1 MSGYELYCRSGLVSA
16 GPAVASRLSENN
28 RARVLV
34 LEAGGTQIGPNVEN
48 PSPLV
53 HAAGFGYST
62 GATPP
67 FRSPA

>member
-1 MSGYELYCRSGLVSA
+1 MSDYDFIVVGAGSA
-16 GPAVASRLSENN
+16 GSAVASRLSENN

-48 PSPLV
+48 PSSGSRCWVRIL
-53 HAAGFGYST
+53 T
-62 GATPP
+62 GAIPP